1 MLQDKRMN
9 STHPIE
15 ILLVEDNPADV
26 ALAKEALRE
35 GRVASRLNAVGDV
48 DEALAF
54 LQRQGNHSQSPHPDL
69 ILLDLKL
76 PGRHGLE
83 FLAEIKADK
92 SLRKIPVIVLTN
104 SDAPEDILGAYQ
116 LQASCYITKPADL
129 ANLERVMNSIQD
141 FSLTVVKLPPH
152 DGIV

>member
-1 MLQDKRMN
+1 MN
-9 STHPIE
+9 NTDPIE

-26 ALAKEALRE
+26 ALAEEALRE
-35 GRVASRLNAVGDV
+35 RSVASRLNAVGDV

-54 LQRQGNHSQSPHPDL
+54 LRRQGNHAHSPQPDL

-76 PGRHGLE
+76 PGKDGLE

-92 SLRKIPVIVLTN
+92 SLRRIPVIVLTTSN
-104 SDAPEDILGAYQ
+104 APEDILSAYD

-129 ANLERVMNSIQD
+129 ANFERVMNSIQD
-141 FSLTVVKLPPH
+141 FCLTVVKLPPH
-152 DGIV
+152 DCIECLVD

>member
-1 MLQDKRMN
+1 M
-9 STHPIE
+9 STTYPIE

-26 ALAKEALRE
+26 ALAEEALRE
-35 GRVASRLNAVGDV
+35 GRVASRLSAVGDV

-54 LQRQGNHSQSPHPDL
+54 LRRQGNHSPSPHPNL

-76 PGRHGLE
+76 PGRDGLE

-92 SLRKIPVIVLTN
+92 SLRKIPVIVLTT
-104 SDAPEDILGAYQ
+104 SDAAEDILGAYD

-129 ANLERVMNSIQD
+129 SDFERVMNSIQD
-141 FSLTVVKLPPH
+141 FCLTVVKLPPH
-152 DGIV
+152 DCIECLVD